1 MKLVIFL
8 GGALGDLRAF
18 PDDAR
23 REAGLQLGRVQ
34 RGLEPADW
42 KPLKAAGQG
51 VREIRIRDVSGAFRV
66 IYVTTFGDAVYVLH
80 AFQKKTQ
87 KTSQRD
93 VNLAAERFR
102 ELARRKDR

>member
-1 MKLVIFL
+1 LPGFARSPSAVCPRL
-8 GGALGDLRAF
+8 SAADDYYAGATIAKRPIPEDTNRHSHGWGVEGDLTLQPHR
-18 PDDAR
+18 DA
-23 REAGLQLGRVQ
+23 
-34 RGLEPADW
+34 
-42 KPLKAAGQG
+42 
-51 VREIRIRDVSGAFRV
+51 SGAFRI

-102 ELARRKDR
+102 ELTRRKER